1 MLDQSSIA
9 TAPRRARCG
18 AQKPA
23 VLLDLD
29 PGAAAFDLDDPPS
42 PAPGL
47 AEGLAALRV
56 SGIRVLWIAGLPE
69 SEAPRLRLLLR
80 ATELD
85 PDGGDGLLL
94 RLGDERKQEMRAA
107 AARDWCIVAIS
118 GDVRSDFDEASTMCA
133 IRDGPLGQMLEAHL
147 GAGWFMTPLPIR

>member
-1 MLDQSSIA
+1 M
-9 TAPRRARCG
+9 RE
-18 AQKPA
+18 KPA

-47 AEGLAALRV
+47 AEGLAALRI
-56 SGIRVLWIAGLPE
+56 SGLRVLWIAGLPA

-107 AARDWCIVAIS
+107 AARDWCIVAIA
-118 GDVRSDFDEASTMCA
+118 GDVRADFDEAFDYV
-133 IRDGPLGQMLEAHL
+133 RDPHGPLGQVLEAHL
-147 GAGWFMTPLPIR
+147 GAGWFMTPPPIR